1 MRSGYEILWTNH
13 ALSELSQAYEYLE
26 EEFTTEELRKLS
38 SEIEFVVDLIS
49 RNPFLFPL
57 SEFKGIRRAVI
68 LKHNTLYYR
77 LKNERI
83 EVVSFF
89 NNRRDPENRNL

>member
-1 MRSGYEILWTNH
+1 MRSGYKVSQTNH
-13 ALSELSQAYEYLE
+13 AVSELNQAYKYLE
-26 EEFTTEELRKLS
+26 DEFTTKELRKLS
-38 SEIEFVVDLIS
+38 SEIEFVIDLIS
-49 RNPFLFPL
+49 CNPFLFPL

-83 EVVSFF
+83 EIVSFF
-89 NNRRDPENRNL
+89 NNRRDPENRKM